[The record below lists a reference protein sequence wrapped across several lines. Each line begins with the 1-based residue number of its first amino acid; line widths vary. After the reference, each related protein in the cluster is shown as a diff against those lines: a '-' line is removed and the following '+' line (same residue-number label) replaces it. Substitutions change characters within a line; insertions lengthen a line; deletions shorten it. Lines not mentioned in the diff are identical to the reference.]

1 MLCAA
6 PFIHSYV
13 YNDGKHDVCCAYI
26 RDRDDSRDFSDWN
39 GKDYQKLRKHML
51 EENEL
56 PKECYECKL
65 DIDQNTEPHR
75 DHFQTIYENLGSP
88 QLNIE
93 TGTAIDAPLSYDLR
107 MNNICNL
114 TCRMCV
120 PGSSS
125 QIGKEALKHPELW
138 EGYDW
143 TSEDQIRYS
152 SFDPSEIIENA
163 GTIVDLRL
171 LGGEPTLQPETKAL
185 LKELI
190 RIKNTKVKLFITTN
204 GTNFNNGFYD
214 LVKQFDNV
222 HIAISIDSWSK
233 QHEYIRGPGAD
244 WDTIWNNVQKIKDT
258 FSKNGYAGCNIQQ
271 LVTTLNIFDFWKLG
285 KNSPLKVITKV
296 CYLPKRYAPKNMPLK
311 WKEKAI
317 QIAKENNVYD
327 KNIHVFNLMMEE
339 GDPSLLKGFKY
350 YTEMMDNVRNQH
362 LIDYFPTTHEM
373 LEDIG

>member
-13 YNDGKHDVCCAYI
+13 YNDGRHDVCCAYE
-26 RDRDDSRDFSDWN
+26 RDRKNPGDFSNWN
-39 GKDYQKLRKHML
+39 SKDYQKLRKRML
-51 EENEL
+51 EGNEL
-56 PKECYECKL
+56 PKECYECKI
-65 DIDQNTEPHR
+65 DIEQETGPLR
-75 DHFQTIYENLGSP
+75 DHFQTIYENIGSP
-88 QLNIE
+88 QLDIE

-114 TCRMCV
+114 TCRMCA

-125 QIGKEALKHPELW
+125 QIGKEAVKHPELW
-138 EGYDW
+138 AESEW
-143 TSEDQIRYS
+143 TSEDQVRYS
-152 SFDPSEIIENA
+152 SFDPSKIIENA
-163 GTIVDLRL
+163 GTIIDLRL

-214 LVKQFDNV
+214 LVKQFDNTYIV
-222 HIAISIDSWSK
+222 ISIDSWGK

-244 WDTIWNNVQKIKDT
+244 WATIWNNVQKIKE
-258 FSKNGYAGCNIQQ
+258 FSSCNIQQ
-271 LVTTLNIFDFWKLG
+271 LVTTLNIFDFWKLQE
-285 KNSPLKVITKV
+285 NSQMKVITKV
-296 CYLPKRYAPKNMPLK
+296 CYSPDKYAPKNMPLK